1 MKVRK
6 YATLFSL
13 LVILDALTMRS
24 AWAETWVYVS
34 DMSQMKYQLFPGGLI
49 YFRNLSDF
57 SSAALYGNYNYWID
71 TTTQDGRNSW
81 ATMLSAIAQHS
92 PLYLGIPDG
101 QAQGNVSYVGIW

>member
-1 MKVRK
+1 MNSSKCRIQIG
-6 YATLFSL
+6 L
-13 LVILDALTMRS
+13 LILLGGASMRS
-24 AWAETWVYVS
+24 ALAETWVYVP
-34 DMSQMKYQLFPGGLI
+34 DMSQLKYQLTPSGQI

-57 SSAALYGNYNYWID
+57 STAALYGNYNYWID

-81 ATMLSAIAQHS
+81 ATILSAVAQHS